1 MKNQPETTYRVIGSG
16 QGEWVD
22 GGSFTFYR
30 PGYHSTLE
38 AALADY
44 NELEADPTYD
54 AAVVIR
60 VRHEDWAVIRE
71 FGTEGL
77 TVSCSPLFVFRL
89 EKTPELVLV

>member
-1 MKNQPETTYRVIGSG
+1 MNTQPETTYRTLAAGT
-16 QGEWVD
+16 GEWVD
-22 GGSFTFYR
+22 GGAFFFNR
-30 PGYHSTLE
+30 PGFHSTLE

-71 FGTEGL
+71 FGTDGL
-77 TVSCSPLFVFRL
+77 SVSCSPLFVFRL
-89 EKTPELVLV
+89 EKSPELVLV